1 MILVNSQLAT
11 LRQFN
16 RTDNDNQYFDDQNYK
31 DVTIKCVPYDVD
43 DLIRFGIYTIPEA
56 KGYFMVNRNVDVR
69 KGDQITFIGKFLNK
83 NIELAGKKLTIIE
96 VKDAWLYNRLENQ
109 IIIVK

>member
-16 RTDNDNQYFDDQNYK
+16 RTDDNQYFDDQNYK
-31 DVTIKCVPYDVD
+31 DISIKVVPYDVD

-56 KGYFMVNRNVDVR
+56 KGFFMVNRNVDVR
-69 KGDQITFIGKFLNK
+69 KGDQIIFKGKFLNK
-83 NIELAGKKLTIIE
+83 NIELVDKKLTVIE
-96 VKDAWLYNRLENQ
+96 VKDSWIFNRLENQ
-109 IIIVK
+109 IVIVK

>member
-16 RTDNDNQYFDDQNYK
+16 RTDDNQHFDDQNYK
-31 DVTIKCVPYDVD
+31 DISIKVVPYDVD

-56 KGYFMVNRNVDVR
+56 KGFFMVNRNVDVR
-69 KGDQITFIGKFLNK
+69 KGDQIIFKGKFLNK
-83 NIELAGKKLTIIE
+83 NIELVDKKLTVIE
-96 VKDAWLYNRLENQ
+96 VKDSWIFNRLENQ
-109 IIIVK
+109 IVIVK

>member
-16 RTDNDNQYFDDQNYK
+16 RTDDNQYFDDQNYK
-31 DVTIKCVPYDVD
+31 DVNIKVVPYDVD

-56 KGYFMVNRNVDVR
+56 KGFFMVNRNVDVR
-69 KGDQITFIGKFLNK
+69 KGDQIIFKGKFLNK
-83 NIELAGKKLTIIE
+83 NIELVDKKLTVIE
-96 VKDAWLYNRLENQ
+96 VKDSWIFNRLENQ
-109 IIIVK
+109 IVIVK

>member
-16 RTDNDNQYFDDQNYK
+16 RTDDNQYFDDQNYK
-31 DVTIKCVPYDVD
+31 DISIKVVPYDVD

-56 KGYFMVNRNVDVR
+56 KGFFMVNRNVDVR
-69 KGDQITFIGKFLNK
+69 KGDQIIFKGKFLNK
-83 NIELAGKKLTIIE
+83 NIELVDKKLTVIE
-96 VKDAWLYNRLENQ
+96 VKDSWIFNRLENQ
-109 IIIVK
+109 IAIVK

>member
-16 RTDNDNQYFDDQNYK
+16 RTDDNQYFDDQNYK
-31 DVTIKCVPYDVD
+31 DISIKVVPYDVD

-56 KGYFMVNRNVDVR
+56 KGFFMVNRNVDVR
-69 KGDQITFIGKFLNK
+69 KGDQIMFKGKFLNK
-83 NIELAGKKLTIIE
+83 NIELVDKKLTVIE
-96 VKDAWLYNRLENQ
+96 VKDSWIFNRLENQ
-109 IIIVK
+109 IVIVK

>member
-16 RTDNDNQYFDDQNYK
+16 RTDDNQYFDDQNYK
-31 DVTIKCVPYDVD
+31 DVSIKVVPYDVD

-56 KGYFMVNRNVDVR
+56 KGFFMVNRNVDVR
-69 KGDQITFIGKFLNK
+69 KGDQIIFKGKFLNK
-83 NIELAGKKLTIIE
+83 NIELVDKKLTVIE
-96 VKDAWLYNRLENQ
+96 VKDSWIFNRLENQ
-109 IIIVK
+109 IVIVK

>member
-16 RTDNDNQYFDDQNYK
+16 RTDDNQYFDDQNYK
-31 DVTIKCVPYDVD
+31 DISIKVVPYDVD

-56 KGYFMVNRNVDVR
+56 KGFFMVNRNVDVR
-69 KGDQITFIGKFLNK
+69 KGDQIIFKGKFLNK
-83 NIELAGKKLTIIE
+83 YIDLVDKKLTVIE
-96 VKDAWLYNRLENQ
+96 VKDNWIFNRLENQ
-109 IIIVK
+109 IVIVK

>member
-16 RTDNDNQYFDDQNYK
+16 RTDDNQYFDDQNYK
-31 DVTIKCVPYDVD
+31 DVNIKVVPYDVD

-56 KGYFMVNRNVDVR
+56 KGFFMVNRNVDVR
-69 KGDQITFIGKFLNK
+69 KGDQIMFKGKFLNK
-83 NIELAGKKLTIIE
+83 NIELVDKKLTVIE
-96 VKDAWLYNRLENQ
+96 VKDSWIFNRLENQ
-109 IIIVK
+109 IVIVK

>member
-16 RTDNDNQYFDDQNYK
+16 RTDDNQYFDDQNYK
-31 DVTIKCVPYDVD
+31 DIPIKVVPYDVD

-56 KGYFMVNRNVDVR
+56 KGFFMVNRNVDVR
-69 KGDQITFIGKFLNK
+69 KGDQIIFKGKFLNK
-83 NIELAGKKLTIIE
+83 NIELVDKKLTVIE
-96 VKDAWLYNRLENQ
+96 VKDSWIFNRLENQ
-109 IIIVK
+109 IVIIK

>member
-16 RTDNDNQYFDDQNYK
+16 RTDDNQYFDDQNYK
-31 DVTIKCVPYDVD
+31 DIPIKVVPYDVD

-56 KGYFMVNRNVDVR
+56 KGFFMVNRNVDVR
-69 KGDQITFIGKFLNK
+69 KGDQITFKGKFLNK
-83 NIELAGKKLTIIE
+83 NIELVDKKLTVIE
-96 VKDAWLYNRLENQ
+96 VKDAWIFNRLENQ
-109 IIIVK
+109 IVIVK